1 MFKPKKE
8 KKLRVKVVI
17 SKKRDTRLRPGF
29 FSFFI
34 IFPNQFK
41 QLNNLSPKKKK

>member
-17 SKKRDTRLRPGF
+17 SKKKMDTRLRPGF
-29 FSFFI
+29 FSFLLF
-34 IFPNQFK
+34 FPIN
-41 QLNNLSPKKKK
+41 LNN